1 MKTKITGLIG
11 LFLALSLS
19 IWAQPQKEANAHK
32 RIETARIAFFS
43 QHLKLTPEEA
53 KVFWPLYNQYQEAI
67 DVQRIERREKQDA
80 VRERLE
86 DMTEDQINE
95 LIDSRLK
102 QAEQALKA
110 RKEFLAELRKVLP
123 PIKVAKYFRAEELFQ
138 RELMERMREERE
150 QDRMRP
156 QRPARP
162 ERRP

>member
-1 MKTKITGLIG
+1 MKTKTNITVMIG
-11 LFLALSLS
+11 LFLALSLG
-19 IWAQPQKEANAHK
+19 IWAQPQKEAEAHK

-43 QHLKLTPEEA
+43 RQLKLTPDEA

-86 DMTEDQINE
+86 DMSEDQINK
-95 LIDSRLK
+95 LIDSRLH

-110 RKEFLAELRKVLP
+110 RKEFLSELRKVLP
-123 PIKVAKYFRAEELFQ
+123 AIKVAKYFRAEDLFQ
-138 RELMERMREERE
+138 RELMDRLREENEGRN
-150 QDRMRP
+150 RP
-156 QRPARP
+156 VRP